1 MKNIKRNKKNMDE
14 FIKSYLEFNDIVLNN
29 LLIDLRTHF
38 DDNQNNF
45 AHICKSI
52 YKIWSYCKKN
62 YYKAKDNEYYNSYK
76 LLAKFGFDKKAVSR
90 LTQCYERFVYDY
102 ETDNKV
108 PLGVLPKVCLK
119 FEFCDFSPSKLF
131 ELLPLSQD
139 TAMEL
144 VQKQLIT
151 PTMTVKEIRE
161 YIKTLKD
168 GTDKAE
174 KVVEVANNDYNE
186 EDIPMA
192 FDPKKEYDFEYF
204 NRKTKNELV
213 SICVS
218 YQDYLKK
225 LKSKK
230 K

>member
-1 MKNIKRNKKNMDE
+1 MEE
-14 FIKSYLEFNDIVLNN
+14 FIKSDLEFNDIVLNN

-90 LTQCYERFVYDY
+90 LTQCYEKFVYDY

-108 PLGVLPKVCLK
+108 PLGALPKVCLK

-131 ELLPLSQD
+131 ELLSLSQE
-139 TAMEL
+139 TVEEL
-144 VQKQLIT
+144 VSKQLIK
-151 PTMTVKEIRE
+151 PTMTVKQIRE

-168 GTDKAE
+168 GSDKAE
-174 KVVEVANNDYNE
+174 KVIEDTTINE
-186 EDIPMA
+186 DDIPMA
-192 FDPKKEYDFEYF
+192 YDPKQEYEYSYFET
-204 NRKTKNELV
+204 KTKNQLLNIV
-213 SICVS
+213 WKLQKA
-218 YQDYLKK
+218 YQKLKK
-225 LKSKK
+225 EKK
-230 K
+230 QKNG

>member
-1 MKNIKRNKKNMDE
+1 MEE
-14 FIKSYLEFNDIVLNN
+14 FIKSDLEFNDIVLNN

-90 LTQCYERFVYDY
+90 LTQCYEKFVYDY

-119 FEFCDFSPSKLF
+119 FEFRDFSPSKLF
-131 ELLPLSQD
+131 ELLSLSQE
-139 TAMEL
+139 TVEEL
-144 VQKQLIT
+144 VSKQLIK
-151 PTMTVKEIRE
+151 PTMTVKQIRE

-168 GTDKAE
+168 GSDKAE
-174 KVVEVANNDYNE
+174 KVIEDTTINE

-192 FDPKKEYDFEYF
+192 YDPKQEYEYSYFET
-204 NRKTKNELV
+204 KTKNQLLNIVWELQKA
-213 SICVS
+213 
-218 YQDYLKK
+218 YQK
-225 LKSKK
+225 LKSNKEKK
-230 K
+230 QKND

>member
-1 MKNIKRNKKNMDE
+1 MEE

-76 LLAKFGFDKKAVSR
+76 MLAKFGFDKKAVSR

-131 ELLPLSQD
+131 ELLSLSQE
-139 TAMEL
+139 TVEES
-144 VQKQLIT
+144 VSKQLIK
-151 PTMTVKEIRE
+151 PTMTVKQIRE

-168 GTDKAE
+168 GSDKAE
-174 KVVEVANNDYNE
+174 KVIEDTTINE
-186 EDIPMA
+186 DDIPMA
-192 FDPKKEYDFEYF
+192 YDPKQEYEYSYFET
-204 NRKTKNELV
+204 KTKNQLLNIVWELQKA
-213 SICVS
+213 
-218 YQDYLKK
+218 YQK
-225 LKSKK
+225 LKSNKEKK
-230 K
+230 QKND